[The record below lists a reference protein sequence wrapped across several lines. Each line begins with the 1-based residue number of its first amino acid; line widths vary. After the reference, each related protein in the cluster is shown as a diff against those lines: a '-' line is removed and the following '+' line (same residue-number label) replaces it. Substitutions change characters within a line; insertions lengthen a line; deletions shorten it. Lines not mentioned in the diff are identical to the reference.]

1 MKANLKSNLSWLLLM
16 VVGFVLINFL
26 VVIGVIDSFTEN
38 MLVTIGINIILAV
51 GLNLVIGFS
60 GQFSLGH
67 AGFMAIGAYATGI
80 MTLGGFDSF
89 GGWIVSVLV
98 GMAIAA
104 VVAIIVGIPCFRL
117 SGDYLAIATMGA
129 AEIVRIVLKDRKSVV

>member
-51 GLNLVIGFS
+51 GLNLVIGFQVNFRS
-60 GQFSLGH
+60 D
-67 AGFMAIGAYATGI
+67 
-80 MTLGGFDSF
+80 TLDS
-89 GGWIVSVLV
+89 WQSAH
-98 GMAIAA
+98 M
-104 VVAIIVGIPCFRL
+104 RQE
-117 SGDYLAIATMGA
+117 S
-129 AEIVRIVLKDRKSVV
+129 